1 MSCQVVVPLGWV
13 SSVRL
18 VPGIGTRLQPL
29 AAITVAQSRREQARK
44 LPFLRALVMTI
55 DTSRRPRYTQGM
67 FGISGEHLLIL
78 GIVLLIFGPRRLP
91 ELGNTL
97 GKAIRNF
104 KDAISGVEEAQFRR
118 LDKEA
123 QGGATPV
130 KPAQPATANT
140 EKVAETADSGTP
152 KNS

>member
-1 MSCQVVVPLGWV
+1 
-13 SSVRL
+13 
-18 VPGIGTRLQPL
+18 
-29 AAITVAQSRREQARK
+29 
-44 LPFLRALVMTI
+44 
-55 DTSRRPRYTQGM
+55 M

-118 LDKEA
+118 VEGQKAAQADKAPSMDKGVPLASADPIKE
-123 QGGATPV
+123 PV
-130 KPAQPATANT
+130 SK
-140 EKVAETADSGTP
+140 
-152 KNS
+152 